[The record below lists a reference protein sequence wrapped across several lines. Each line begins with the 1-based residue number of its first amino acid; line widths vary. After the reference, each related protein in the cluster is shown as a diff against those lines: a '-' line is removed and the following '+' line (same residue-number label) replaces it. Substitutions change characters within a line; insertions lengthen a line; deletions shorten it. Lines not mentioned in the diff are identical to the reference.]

1 MEQHHKHLSGLGLQG
16 EELKRAL
23 DPLRS
28 FHLQLEEEVSG
39 YEQLM
44 RGDLGELLNLH
55 GLGYMLVAL
64 RIARGLTQ
72 RELAARLNTHES
84 QVSRDERNE
93 YHGITVERASRVLD
107 ALGAGILELTAASA
121 PRDLDPRSL
130 AAARIIASLTAG
142 CPFCLDMNAATWRRA
157 KLSADDL
164 SALLSAD
171 PLRWEALGARE
182 AAAARYAHALSL
194 TPAHVS
200 PALQAE
206 LRDLF
211 SPREIVVLAAT
222 IAQVNMWSR
231 FGEGLGVPPLGMA
244 AAAQCPVSL
253 PEPP

>member
-1 MEQHHKHLSGLGLQG
+1 MIRNEAEYREALSRLAQERARMEQHHKHLSGLGLQG

-107 ALGAGILELTAASA
+107 ALGVQLKSLFEHPILPTS
-121 PRDLDPRSL
+121 PPHD
-130 AAARIIASLTAG
+130 AAR
-142 CPFCLDMNAATWRRA
+142 
-157 KLSADDL
+157 
-164 SALLSAD
+164 
-171 PLRWEALGARE
+171 
-182 AAAARYAHALSL
+182 
-194 TPAHVS
+194 
-200 PALQAE
+200 
-206 LRDLF
+206 
-211 SPREIVVLAAT
+211 
-222 IAQVNMWSR
+222 
-231 FGEGLGVPPLGMA
+231 
-244 AAAQCPVSL
+244 
-253 PEPP
+253 